1 MTAGP
6 TCSDRDVISAVVCGG
21 TAGHS
26 SRLRPSAH
34 SRPCLECHSMVTL
47 SRTLCLSQWLSHDS
61 PSRSAPRRPS
71 NRVGATALPTSRVAS
86 SRSARTRTRAAL
98 EREST
103 PACACACACAKSPRT
118 ARHGTAIES
127 ATAKDA
133 LLLVIARLSIRI
145 TSAITLT
152 GRMLSTRVL
161 RLTNCSYQQRSLPE

>member
-71 NRVGATALPTSRVAS
+71 NRDGATALPTSRVAS
-86 SRSARTRTRAAL
+86 RRVAPHARAL
-98 EREST
+98 EQHSSAN
-103 PACACACACAKSPRT
+103 PLPPVPVPVPKAP